1 MSDDSGWS
9 CIHVSR
15 ELWEGTSW
23 EYIFWWQARR
33 QFITPEHFLREETSF
48 SSLSPVDK
56 ACPTEMTIQVPEK
69 KKNPLISSG
78 LGLSWM
84 NKPLC
89 LWEKLLCV
97 HPNLCPPSP
106 GQQLD
111 YTFRPSCSWVWI
123 EFWQKNVGGN
133 AICHFQTRTIKTP
146 VCPSTSH
153 TLSSPSAGWRERG
166 QSHNVEGAWDPEQ
179 TWRLM
184 SIWGSEL
191 IEKYTCDVE
200 TKAFESSLF

>member
-1 MSDDSGWS
+1 MTQDDL
-9 CIHVSR
+9 VSTFLGSFGR
-15 ELWEGTSW
+15 GLPGNTYFDDRLEDNLSLQNISW
-23 EYIFWWQARR
+23 GRR
-33 QFITPEHFLREETSF
+33 LLLAPYPQWTRPAQQRWPYRFL
-48 SSLSPVDK
+48 K
-56 ACPTEMTIQVPEK
+56 KK